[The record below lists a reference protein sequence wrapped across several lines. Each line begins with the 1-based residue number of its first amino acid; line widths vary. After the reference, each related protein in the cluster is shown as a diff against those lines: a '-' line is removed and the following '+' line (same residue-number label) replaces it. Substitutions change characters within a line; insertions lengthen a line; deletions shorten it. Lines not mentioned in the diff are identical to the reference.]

1 MSKYTI
7 SKREVIYRV
16 YEVDADSEENA
27 INKVKNNE
35 ADIKEAI
42 NKVKNNEAD
51 IKELASHR
59 SYNCDLEWAALS
71 LGWRGHEEEYNRY
84 KASRNSRVGFW

>member
-7 SKREVIYRV
+7 SKQEVVYRV
-16 YEVDADSEENA
+16 YEVDADSEE
-27 INKVKNNE
+27 K
-35 ADIKEAI
+35 AI

-51 IKELASHR
+51 IKELASHG
-59 SYNCDLEWAALS
+59 SYKCDIKWAALS

-84 KASRNSRVGFW
+84 TASRNSWK